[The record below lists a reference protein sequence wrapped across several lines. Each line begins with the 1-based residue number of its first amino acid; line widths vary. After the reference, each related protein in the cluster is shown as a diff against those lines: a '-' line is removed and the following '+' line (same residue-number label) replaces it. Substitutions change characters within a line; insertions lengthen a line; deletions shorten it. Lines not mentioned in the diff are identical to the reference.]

1 MTGLQIADTLLQ
13 KVADNI
19 DDVDEFGDLP
29 PLVMHRLSQILS
41 RNRAVTR
48 KTLDLFLRPEH
59 KELNIYDCAS
69 KYSNASRCTEN
80 LLAWLS

>member
-1 MTGLQIADTLLQ
+1 MTGLQITDTLLQ

-69 KYSNASRCTEN
+69 KCSAIQKICLN
-80 LLAWLS
+80 LLAYL

>member
-1 MTGLQIADTLLQ
+1 MTGLQITDTLLQ

-29 PLVMHRLSQILS
+29 PPVMHRLSQILS
-41 RNRAVTR
+41 RNRAVTP

-59 KELNIYDCAS
+59 RELNIYDCAS
-69 KYSNASRCTEN
+69 ECSICASLHEKSACMT
-80 LLAWLS
+80 